1 MQKRGARKGQW
12 IFWIIALVAWFAPS
26 QAHVYAD
33 DYSNGVVR
41 FSYTSNHI
49 RQQIDTENISDY
61 SSLTFSVKARY
72 GAYGPDN
79 LYSEITLYDDAW
91 STLSTVRYP
100 ESGDITLLADYQ
112 VSTYTINPANA
123 GLPSGIAWSDIK
135 HIAVS
140 VYGQD
145 SESWGGNYGPI
156 VDYVSLIGTK
166 SDGTTYEKLTNHDF
180 NNVTD
185 NAPDDWTLY
194 TYTAWDTCQGLY
206 TSTLCVDRENAPY
219 HTNYELSILD
229 LCVNNIDDALVTKQS
244 ILSAT
249 GLNTEATFIT
259 AYNAGTWGVYIA
271 SGSGNFG
278 EDYGNRPDVYCGNSQ
293 NNQPPNLDSN
303 GGTKDYFWGGAGNDT
318 VTQMWY
324 SVFYGGYGDDTV
336 STLSEGSLFYGEG
349 GDDTCTLLQT
359 SSICDLGADEETVIV
374 APYFNAVQNL
384 TATAN
389 EDGSV
394 NLAWDAPVASNTE
407 IYGYSINFVDFD
419 DDVERGGWGVWTEA
433 ANTTYSLGH
442 WMFDGSNPVTTGYG
456 PVRFKV
462 YAMSGPCAGVGEG
475 SCLYGPSTNAD
486 ATVLDPTPPTTTTTT
501 TTTLPPTTT
510 TTTLP
515 LIGGNNGC
523 GPYRAFTVTGS
534 TGGTVWGS
542 GPYTDDSTFAAA
554 AVHAGLIEVGE
565 TAVIEPYLI
574 DNYPSYN
581 GSIANG
587 VSTYTWGSGWCGY
600 YIKLLGTETPST
612 TTTTTTTT
620 TLPPTTTTTT
630 EPEPTTTTTTTTEAP
645 SPTTTTTPPYELP
658 ENVIWRTGSEG
669 DSILVFTPE
678 GKIFTEV
685 LFASYGN
692 PTGTDGQYQ
701 KGSCH
706 AETSNQIIVEEFI
719 GKSNGSLTFDNSTFG
734 DPCGDTPKTYAIVLK
749 YGNDPTPT
757 TTTTTEV
764 PTTTTTEVPTTTTS
778 EVPTT
783 TTEAPVTLPP
793 DTVPEDTIVTTPDT
807 TDGGPD
813 GGTGSPPDTTSPET
827 TVPESAP
834 EEETTTTTPDIP
846 VEETPTAE
854 AVVDDILSGDLSPEE
869 LGNAV
874 SDALNNTDSEEE
886 LVSVASALLASDLTS
901 EEFASVVAEVFSQ
914 DLSDDAL
921 TQLIDQ
927 VFSQDL
933 SDQEIAAVVDQV
945 FTADVSDE
953 AFAEVLNT
961 IFEEPLSDEAFNSVI
976 DAILD
981 EPISDA
987 AFDELVDVLGGDS
1000 VTEEQVQSAVTSI
1013 IDNGIT
1019 ESQAVSI
1026 ATSGEVLQS
1035 ITGDQASEIFAEVPI
1050 SDITDEEAAAL
1061 VEAVQNAPTEVKAAF
1076 ESEIDIFSAGN
1087 VDTYVP
1093 IGSNVPVSTRRVIIA
1108 AAGLTMTML
1117 PQPAPAPSSGGPVA
1131 ATDNKN
1137 KNTGKRK

>member
-1 MQKRGARKGQW
+1 MRKKGARKGQW

-72 GAYGPDN
+72 GAYGPDS
-79 LYSEITLYDDAW
+79 LYAEIALYDDAW

-180 NNVTD
+180 NDVTD
-185 NAPDDWTLY
+185 NAPDNWTLY

-336 STLSEGSLFYGEG
+336 STLSEESLFYGEG

-419 DDVERGGWGVWTEA
+419 DNVERGGWGVWTEA

-501 TTTLPPTTT
+501 TTT
-510 TTTLP
+510 TLP
-515 LIGGNNGC
+515 
-523 GPYRAFTVTGS
+523 S
-534 TGGTVWGS
+534 T
-542 GPYTDDSTFAAA
+542 
-554 AVHAGLIEVGE
+554 
-565 TAVIEPYLI
+565 
-574 DNYPSYN
+574 
-581 GSIANG
+581 
-587 VSTYTWGSGWCGY
+587 
-600 YIKLLGTETPST
+600 
-612 TTTTTTTT
+612 
-620 TLPPTTTTTT
+620 
-630 EPEPTTTTTTTTEAP
+630 
-645 SPTTTTTPPYELP
+645 
-658 ENVIWRTGSEG
+658 
-669 DSILVFTPE
+669 
-678 GKIFTEV
+678 
-685 LFASYGN
+685 
-692 PTGTDGQYQ
+692 
-701 KGSCH
+701 
-706 AETSNQIIVEEFI
+706 
-719 GKSNGSLTFDNSTFG
+719 
-734 DPCGDTPKTYAIVLK
+734 
-749 YGNDPTPT
+749 
-757 TTTTTEV
+757 
-764 PTTTTTEVPTTTTS
+764 TTTTTEVPTTTTS

-783 TTEAPVTLPP
+783 TTETPVTLPP
-793 DTVPEDTIVTTPDT
+793 DTVPESTIVTTPDT

-834 EEETTTTTPDIP
+834 EEETTTTTPDSP
-846 VEETPTAE
+846 VEETPTTE
-854 AVVDDILSGDLSPEE
+854 EVIGDILSGDLSLEE

-874 SDALNNTDSEEE
+874 SDALGNTDSEEE

-921 TQLIDQ
+921 TELVDQ

-945 FTADVSDE
+945 FTADISDE
-953 AFAEVLNT
+953 AFAKVLNT
-961 IFEEPLSDEAFNSVI
+961 VFEKPLSDNVFNSVI

-1019 ESQAVSI
+1019 ESRAVSI
-1026 ATSGEVLQS
+1026 ATSGEVLES
-1035 ITGDQASEIFAEVPI
+1035 ITGDQASEIFAKVPI

-1061 VEAVQNAPTEVKAAF
+1061 VEAVQDAPTEVKAAF

-1117 PQPAPAPSSGGPVA
+1117 PQPAPTPSSGGPVA